1 MNLKKLV
8 LDTYLD
14 NSGTKT
20 RFVEVWLRLFLE
32 FISDINCCFQTRFF
46 IKPKFTDLDV
56 TCKYKEL
63 VFQELI
69 AWQKVK
75 NN

>member
-1 MNLKKLV
+1 MAQRQGLLKSGFVYSSNLSVILTAAFKHGS
-8 LDTYLD
+8 Y
-14 NSGTKT
+14 
-20 RFVEVWLRLFLE
+20 
-32 FISDINCCFQTRFF
+32 F
-46 IKPKFTDLDV
+46 IKPKFSDLDV